1 LLESKDSLLTYTDKK
16 DLNLSRGRQLEDLVK
31 KSQTQKVPSPI
42 DLWGKVAAWALVM
55 TLLAV
60 VERSRESSIDAGL
73 KILLVLIIEAVL
85 QLVLNK

>member
-1 LLESKDSLLTYTDKK
+1 M
-16 DLNLSRGRQLEDLVK
+16 
-31 KSQTQKVPSPI
+31 PSPI

-60 VERSRESSIDAGL
+60 VERTRESSFDAGL

-85 QLVLNK
+85 KLVLNK